1 MITQKAS
8 ARARPLDYFM
18 LFEPHPDGPVLG
30 TYAGHPI
37 AETVID
43 GYGIRYIFAGVAPRL
58 RSGGYDSE
66 ALLPGEWLV
75 EPGLVYRQRSTPAD
89 HPLKKWLGLAK

>member
-66 ALLPGEWLV
+66 ACCRANGWSSRAWSIGRDLH
-75 EPGLVYRQRSTPAD
+75 RQIIP
-89 HPLKKWLGLAK
+89 